1 LGGIAG
7 GNTAG
12 SAGGNASAPNS
23 DRDAG
28 VQGGLDAAAAPA
40 DGDALD
46 ASMSDG
52 GCAPAVLAPDASVS
66 SCAGFGCGTT
76 LSSLTAA
83 SRDGGVCVTAEA
95 LPLAC
100 DGELSRA
107 AEQCTQENALSLGLG
122 GRPVTTCMR
131 RLPKLAQVSGDC
143 LQCYADETLC
153 TLSRCFV
160 ACIDGSD
167 PTCQQCRSSQCA
179 QPFSQCSGLP
189 SSH

>member
-1 LGGIAG
+1 VGSGGGTLGG
-7 GNTAG
+7 NS
-12 SAGGNASAPNS
+12 SAQDPSAPS
-23 DRDAG
+23 SAVDSG
-28 VQGGLDAAAAPA
+28 VPADLDAAAAPG
-40 DGDALD
+40 DGGSAD
-46 ASMSDG
+46 ASTSDG
-52 GCAPAVLAPDASVS
+52 SCSFPPDAGVS

-76 LSSLTAA
+76 LSSLTAL
-83 SRDGGVCVTAEA
+83 SRDGGTCVTPEA

-100 DGELSRA
+100 DGDLSRA

-122 GRPVTTCMR
+122 GRPVTMCMR
-131 RLPKLAQVSGDC
+131 RLPKLANVSGDC